1 VWSLSLPANIRLG
14 CVLLTVP
21 NTLAY
26 YSIEHNAASK
36 GFIVQAPAFSR
47 KHVSASKV
55 AALADFVL

>member
-1 VWSLSLPANIRLG
+1 VWSLFLPANFRLG
-14 CVLLTVP
+14 CVLLKVT

-26 YSIEHNAASK
+26 YSIELNAASR
-36 GFIVQAPAFSR
+36 GFIAQAPAFSR